1 MRPTLRRALLLAPAL
16 LTTGC
21 GAGEP
26 QPTLRPIAPPPP
38 ASELAPPFTSPAR
51 WSFHPP
57 TPANAL
63 ATLTLP
69 DGSCVLTTDDGA
81 RWRARAPKPDES
93 GCSGKGEAAADL
105 APEALVGIV
114 KKSDAA
120 WLFVGASGT
129 LYNTEGP
136 LAALGRSIPAPERF
150 THVAGGGGTVLATTV
165 AGALLRHEEASG
177 WQPVPQLAGHVD
189 DVAVADDGRALAL
202 ALPERIFAS
211 EDGKRFQPVDIG
223 SVGVRRL
230 GRTSNG
236 ALVAQGVSTS
246 IVWEAGK
253 TPPFAQRPE
262 PMTSMPGEVALDT
275 QVVPNATSVSEGRAV
290 LDGDRY
296 FELVLPDE
304 EADYSLATGRLDG
317 PLALTRIRGTSNCS
331 SVKLGAR
338 GGHVV
343 TVCVKDDDGGVVAE
357 LRHSGDGGKH
367 FDAPLRLVASD
378 AVNIALAVAPD
389 GSALVSGA
397 CKSAVSGSCNGAPLV
412 VKPERG
418 RSSVTLAVTPPLLGG
433 AVAPAFSRDGH
444 SAYFLGRR
452 AKDERLALFVSHDDG
467 ATFVERP
474 LDPRSSRADRRPADE
489 GEEMGEEE
497 SEGELSVGD
506 LDLIAIR
513 PGEDGTVGLV
523 LGTTRG
529 YAYVTT
535 DDDGRVRNVSRAP
548 IEQALIAGTGDHA
561 LAISVVPD
569 RAPDEEGAVAAWESQ
584 DGGRSWSE
592 VAVTRAVIRE
602 MITGPMTLVCSGGG
616 CLVGATI
623 SRIGWEGQVETGSAR
638 LLGNAAPR
646 QERAARTPLV
656 CELDARA
663 RWTRIEHLD
672 PIGLYG
678 LPGADQAMR
687 GRALWSV
694 LSYNR
699 ENGAVTA
706 TAALLPERGEGE
718 ARVSTQRL
726 LGPAPAG
733 ARVATDVSHQ
743 MEGYAATRVRLP
755 EGPKLAGLPMRD
767 VEVAWEN
774 YLDGSSG
781 RQRIADAGPFNDRD
795 VKPDNGRAL
804 LDTGLVSVTPG
815 GIFVRPHAPESKNAL
830 TFLLD
835 AKGKRETFD
844 YPAWPD
850 KSFERG
856 LEVRPDAALVN
867 GRPIAVGTVDDEV
880 GPPITLLLAQ
890 RTASGSWAT
899 TATSI
904 APGATE
910 ENDRLTRI
918 DWTYG
923 AGAVGVVAVTSEP
936 VIGRA
941 SATFQPFRA
950 DGTLGPPVTLP
961 TPFDLGAAAPRPCKA
976 SDRSATPRAEVRL
989 FARGAAMFPG
999 TRHPVLVSEPPN
1011 PKSPG
1016 GEAMMLLTGGVVL
1029 HGTPAS
1035 PCVAAWE
1042 AVGTA
1047 RVPITAI
1054 IGGDPARSWV
1064 FRRVL
1069 EEAPPPDPD
1078 KPAKG
1083 PAKPPAS
1090 RGPSLEYR
1098 PMSCKFDPTAKV
1110 PEVMFAEA
1118 GTFRWVR

>member
-1 MRPTLRRALLLAPAL
+1 MRPKPRTALILAPAL

-21 GAGEP
+21 GAGETP
-26 QPTLRPIAPPPP
+26 PTLRPITPPP
-38 ASELAPPFTSPAR
+38 AASEPAPPFTSPAR

-81 RWRARAPKPDES
+81 RWRARAPKPGET
-93 GCSGKGEAAADL
+93 GCSGKAEPASDL
-105 APEALVGIV
+105 APEALVGVV

-129 LYNTEGP
+129 LYNAEGP
-136 LAALGRSIPAPERF
+136 LAPLGRSIPAPERF

-165 AGALLRHEEASG
+165 TGALFRHEEASG
-177 WQPVPQLAGHVD
+177 WQPVPQLAGRID
-189 DVAVADDGRALAL
+189 DVAVADDGRAFAL

-211 EDGKRFQPVDIG
+211 EDGKRWRPVD
-223 SVGVRRL
+223 VGTVGARRL
-230 GRTSNG
+230 GRAPSG
-236 ALVAQGVSTS
+236 ALVAQGISTS

-253 TPPFAQRPE
+253 NPPVQRPE
-262 PMTSMPGEVALDT
+262 PVTSMAGEVALET
-275 QVVPNATSVSEGRAV
+275 QFVPTATSVSEGRAV

-304 EADYSLATGRLDG
+304 EGDYSLATGRLDG
-317 PLALTRIRGTSNCS
+317 PLALTRIPGTKDCGSI
-331 SVKLGAR
+331 KLGAR
-338 GGHVV
+338 GSHVV
-343 TVCVKDDDGGVVAE
+343 TVCVKDDEGGVAAE

-378 AVNIALAVAPD
+378 AVSIAVAVSPD

-397 CKSAVSGSCNGAPLV
+397 CKTAVSGSCSGAPVV
-412 VKPERG
+412 VKSERG
-418 RSSVTLAVTPPLLGG
+418 RSSVTLAVTPPLSAG
-433 AVAPAFSRDGH
+433 AMAPAFSHDGH

-467 ATFVERP
+467 ATFAERP
-474 LDPRSSRADRRPADE
+474 LDPRSSRADRRPAEE

-506 LDLIAIR
+506 LDLTAIR

-535 DDDGRVRNVSRAP
+535 DEDGRVRNVARAP
-548 IEQALIAGTGDHA
+548 IEQALIAGAGEHA
-561 LAISVVPD
+561 LAISLVPD
-569 RAPDEEGAVAAWESQ
+569 RAPDDEGAVAAWESQ
-584 DGGRSWSE
+584 DGGRNWSE
-592 VAVTRAVIRE
+592 IAVTRAVIRE
-602 MITGPMTLVCSGGG
+602 MVTGPMTLVCSGGG

-623 SRIGWEGQVETGSAR
+623 SRVGWEGQAESGSAR
-638 LLGNAAPR
+638 LLGNVPPR
-646 QERAARTPLV
+646 QERAMRTPLV

-687 GRALWSV
+687 GRAFWSV
-694 LSYNR
+694 VSYNR

-726 LGPAPAG
+726 LGPAPGG

-755 EGPKLAGLPMRD
+755 EGPKLTGQPMRD

-781 RQRIADAGPFNDRD
+781 RQRIADAGPFADRD
-795 VKPDNGRAL
+795 VKPDNGRDL

-815 GIFVRPHAPESKNAL
+815 AIFVRPHAPESRNAL

-844 YPAWPD
+844 YPVWPD
-850 KSFERG
+850 KSFDRG
-856 LEVRPDAALVN
+856 IDVRPDAALVN
-867 GRPIAVGTVDDEV
+867 GRPIAVGTLDDDV
-880 GPPITLLLAQ
+880 GVPVTLLLAQ
-890 RTASGSWAT
+890 RTASGAWAT

-904 APGATE
+904 APGSTE
-910 ENDRLTRI
+910 DNERLTRI

-923 AGAVGVVAVTSEP
+923 AGAVGVVAMTSEP
-936 VIGRA
+936 VRGRA

-950 DGTLGPPVTLP
+950 DGTLGPPVALP

-976 SDRSATPRAEVRL
+976 ADRSATPRAEARL
-989 FARGAAMFPG
+989 FARGDAMFPG
-999 TRHPVLVSEPPN
+999 TRHPVLVQEPPN

-1016 GEAMMLLTGGVVL
+1016 GEPMLLLTAGVVL
-1029 HGTPAS
+1029 HGTPDA

-1042 AVGTA
+1042 AVGA
-1047 RVPITAI
+1047 MRVPISAI
-1054 IGGDPARSWV
+1054 IAGDPSRAWI

-1069 EEAPPPDPD
+1069 DVEAPPDPE
-1078 KPAKG
+1078 KPKKG
-1083 PAKPPAS
+1083 PAKPPVQ

-1098 PMSCKFDPTAKV
+1098 PMSCKFDPGAKV
-1110 PEVMFAEA
+1110 PETAFAEP